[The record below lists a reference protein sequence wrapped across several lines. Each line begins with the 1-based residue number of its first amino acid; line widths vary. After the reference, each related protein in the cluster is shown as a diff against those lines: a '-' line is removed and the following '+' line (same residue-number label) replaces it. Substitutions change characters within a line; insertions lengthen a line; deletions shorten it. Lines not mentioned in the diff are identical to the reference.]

1 MHLKYLY
8 LLLAL
13 IALIPQASIINTITP
28 NSSTVNA
35 VTNYTW
41 NLIFNSNTSRVT
53 LNLTFPTQCVLS
65 ANTSAWINSTQLNH
79 SFSGNVLTISST
91 LLFGNI
97 AIVVRNVKNPNS
109 AIITNSFSAQS
120 SLDGSLAY
128 GSTVSYFPG
137 VLQSST
143 WSFSLCTEQPDSVL
157 TVNVM
162 TTNIIPMGNSVF

>member
-1 MHLKYLY
+1 M
-8 LLLAL
+8 
-13 IALIPQASIINTITP
+13 
-28 NSSTVNA
+28 
-35 VTNYTW
+35 
-41 NLIFNSNTSRVT
+41 
-53 LNLTFPTQCVLS
+53 
-65 ANTSAWINSTQLNH
+65 
-79 SFSGNVLTISST
+79 
-91 LLFGNI
+91 
-97 AIVVRNVKNPNS
+97 VRNVKNPNS

-162 TTNIIPMGNSVF
+162 TTNIIPRGNSVF